1 MHTHLVD
8 DGRSGLPQRGRGTL
22 LISAVVAALGSLLFG
37 FDTAV
42 ISGTTEA
49 LESGYVAEVTAR
61 LAPLVLDPKG
71 QAYADD
77 VAKLRKFMLGFTVA
91 SALIGTMFGSL
102 LVGRPSDWWGRRPV
116 LALLAV
122 LFTVSA
128 IGCALAWDWLSLVLF
143 RWLGGVAVGGASVVS
158 PMYITE
164 IAPAKRR
171 GVLVAVSQ
179 LNIVLGILAA
189 YFSNYLVAAI
199 LGADNPA
206 AWRWMFGI
214 MALPS
219 AAFLLTAMLIPES
232 PRWLVKR
239 GRRDEAERVL
249 ARFGHEAPGREAA
262 EIADSLQ
269 AEICGTSQRLFQRKY
284 VKPLL
289 LAFLVA
295 AFNQLDGINA
305 VIYYTADIF
314 RMAGASKTSAL
325 LQSVIIGLTN
335 LVMTLAAMALIDRLG
350 RKTLLLA
357 GSVTFIFSH
366 ALAAW
371 VFATGAQGWIVIAA
385 LMGIVGSH
393 AYSQGAVVWVYINEI
408 LPNAIRAS
416 GAAAI
421 CFMLWV
427 LCAAVS
433 WLFPFVA
440 KFSAAGPF
448 AFFALMMIVQFFLV
462 LKYLPETKG
471 RSLEELQRELG
482 IQE

>member
-1 MHTHLVD
+1 MHPHLTED
-8 DGRSGLPQRGRGTL
+8 TSTSLTQGRGGKL
-22 LISAVVAALGSLLFG
+22 LLSAVVAALGSFLFG

-49 LESGYVAEVTAR
+49 LEAGYVADITQQISPLLPAVTE
-61 LAPLVLDPKG
+61 
-71 QAYADD
+71 
-77 VAKLRKFMLGFTVA
+77 AKLLKFMLGFTVA
-91 SALIGTMFGSL
+91 SALIGTLFGAL

-122 LFTVSA
+122 LFLVAS
-128 IGCALAWDWLSLVLF
+128 IGCAYAWSWLSLVLF

-179 LNIVLGILAA
+179 LNIVVGILVA
-189 YFSNYLVAAI
+189 YFSNYLVAWI
-199 LGADNPA
+199 LGADHPA
-206 AWRWMFGI
+206 AWRWMFGV
-214 MALPS
+214 MAVPS
-219 AAFLLTAMLIPES
+219 VAFLLTAFLIPES
-232 PRWLVKR
+232 PRWLVKQGR
-239 GRRDEAERVL
+239 GEQAQQVL
-249 ARFGHEAPGREAA
+249 ARFGHEDPPREAA
-262 EIADSLQ
+262 EIAESLHTQ
-269 AEICGTSQRLFQRKY
+269 MSGTHQQLFQRKH

-289 LAFLVA
+289 FAFMIA

-314 RMAGASKTSAL
+314 RMAGASKASAL

-335 LVMTLAAMALIDRLG
+335 LVMTLIAMALIDRVG
-350 RKTLLLA
+350 RKTLLLV
-357 GSVTFIFSH
+357 GSVTFVFSH

-371 VFATGAQGWIVIAA
+371 VFYTHAQGWIVIAA
-385 LMGIVGSH
+385 MMGIVGSH

-416 GAAAI
+416 GSAVI
-421 CFMLWV
+421 CFMLWM

-433 WLFPFVA
+433 WSFPWLAAISASGPFV
-440 KFSAAGPF
+440 
-448 AFFALMMIVQFFLV
+448 FFALMMVLQFV
-462 LKYLPETKG
+462 LILKFLPETKG
-471 RSLEELQRELG
+471 RSLEELQRYFDIKE
-482 IQE
+482 

>member
-1 MHTHLVD
+1 MGDTAHDLDEYKNPYAAPRTAAKLVD
-8 DGRSGLPQRGRGTL
+8 GQLAGGPAGGSGVL
-22 LISAVVAALGSLLFG
+22 LRSAVVAALGSFLFG

-49 LESGYVAEVTAR
+49 LRSVFG
-61 LAPLVLDPKG
+61 LD
-71 QAYADD
+71 DNT
-77 VAKLRKFMLGFTVA
+77 LGFTVS
-91 SALIGTMFGSL
+91 SALIGTLFGAL

-122 LFTVSA
+122 LFLASA
-128 IGCALAWDWLSLVLF
+128 FGCALAWNWHALLLF

-179 LNIVLGILAA
+179 LNIVVGILAA
-189 YFSNYLVAAI
+189 YLSNYLVAWV
-199 LGADNPA
+199 LGADHPA
-206 AWRWMFGI
+206 AWRWMFGV
-214 MALPS
+214 MAIPS
-219 AAFLLTAMLIPES
+219 VAFLLTAMLIPES

-239 GRRDEAERVL
+239 GRREEAQRVL
-249 ARFGHEAPGREAA
+249 TGFGHEAPAREAA
-262 EIADSLQ
+262 EIAESLH
-269 AEICGTSQRLFQRKY
+269 AEMSGGHQPLFQRKY
-284 VKPLL
+284 LKPLL
-289 LAFLVA
+289 FAFMIA

-305 VIYYTADIF
+305 IIYYTADIF
-314 RMAGASKTSAL
+314 RMAGASKASAL

-335 LVMTLAAMALIDRLG
+335 LVMTLLAMALIDRVG
-350 RKTLLLA
+350 RRTLLLV
-357 GSVTFIFSH
+357 GSVTFVFSH

-371 VFATGAQGWIVIAA
+371 VFSTHAQGWIVIAA

-416 GAAAI
+416 GSAVI

-427 LCAAVS
+427 LCGAVS
-433 WLFPFVA
+433 WSFPVVAGISASGPFV
-440 KFSAAGPF
+440 
-448 AFFALMMIVQFFLV
+448 FFALMMVLQFVLI

-471 RSLEELQRELG
+471 RSLEELQRYFESR
-482 IQE
+482 E

>member
-8 DGRSGLPQRGRGTL
+8 HGPSGPSQRGGRTL

-49 LESGYVAEVTAR
+49 LEAGYVREITEQI
-61 LAPLVLDPKG
+61 APLVLDSKD
-71 QAYADD
+71 QAYAEGM
-77 VAKLRKFMLGFTVA
+77 AKLLKFMLGFTVA
-91 SALIGTMFGSL
+91 SALIGTMFGAL

-128 IGCALAWDWLSLVLF
+128 VGCALAWDWLSLVLF

-199 LGADNPA
+199 LGADHPA
-206 AWRWMFGI
+206 TWRWMFGV

-239 GRRDEAERVL
+239 GRREEAEQVL

-269 AEICGTSQRLFQRKY
+269 AESGGAQQRLFQRKY
-284 VKPLL
+284 LKPLL
-289 LAFLVA
+289 LAFMIA

-357 GSVTFIFSH
+357 GSVTFVFSH

-371 VFATGAQGWIVIAA
+371 VFATGAQGWVVIAA
-385 LMGIVGSH
+385 MMGIVGSH

-440 KFSAAGPF
+440 QISAAGPF
-448 AFFALMMIVQFFLV
+448 VFFALMMILQFFLV
-462 LKYLPETKG
+462 LRYLPETKG

-482 IQE
+482 SQE